1 MVLTP
6 ISQRYPPPKGRFLRV
21 THPFA
26 TLLTP
31 KGFLVRLACVRHVA
45 SVHSEPGSNSPYQK
59 FNLIPRLFLIQTNFL
74 IFKILKIYIW
84 VIVYVK
90 DLKTFSVF
98 LAPHQQM
105 LQKLLFNFYLTFTK
119 ASSFIFK

>member
-6 ISQRYPPPKGRFLRV
+6 ISRRYPPPKGRFLRV

-59 FNLIPRLFLIQTNFL
+59 FNLITRLFLIQTNFL
-74 IFKILKIYIW
+74 IFKNIKNIFGSLCMSKIINLFPLSQLH
-84 VIVYVK
+84 INM
-90 DLKTFSVF
+90 
-98 LAPHQQM
+98 M
-105 LQKLLFNFYLTFTK
+105 LRKLLFNFYLTFTK